1 MQKQSPSFGCGGCQ
15 TAPLTHRGLQWGGHP
30 IHPSLDVR
38 QYHPLLTLILSLH
51 SPIYSPQ
58 PPSMACPHP
67 QSRLLR
73 SPRSGR
79 SPLPPPPA
87 GGGIPH
93 RPQPLPPHSIVC
105 SFVSQSSSD
114 TNQSPSIRLNQNSK
128 SPHIPSK
135 GNSIGEDRRAIQIA
149 SLPKSSNLSHRRC
162 PQKAL
167 RENPRHSRPL
177 LPSVEE
183 RECQFKTP

>member
-1 MQKQSPSFGCGGCQ
+1 MRRLSNSSSDPSRAPMRRTSHPSFVGCPPISSPLHPHPLTALSHLLPSTSINGVPSPSK
-15 TAPLTHRGLQWGGHP
+15 
-30 IHPSLDVR
+30 PSTQVTSKR
-38 QYHPLLTLILSLH
+38 TFA
-51 SPIYSPQ
+51 SPS
-58 PPSMACPHP
+58 SAVC
-67 QSRLLR
+67 
-73 SPRSGR
+73 
-79 SPLPPPPA
+79 
-87 GGGIPH
+87 GGIPH

-135 GNSIGEDRRAIQIA
+135 GNSIGENRRAIQIA